1 MAVAIFTFFDSDL
14 LEETD
19 GIVGSLVFIR
29 RMFFRQGRKGKTDV
43 IFQCKQRRRGNGR
56 KEKSKAVTV
65 TQPRCKVVLNL
76 LLAMKNNASSMI
88 EKIYRLPFVRKIRIT
103 ERNNNSLLS
112 RERHFVTQGGKFNS
126 PPLEILIPRFLFLEP
141 LSLFP
146 LNTTILRRA
155 SPSFFELKR
164 GEERR
169 GFCFSLS

>member
-1 MAVAIFTFFDSDL
+1 
-14 LEETD
+14 
-19 GIVGSLVFIR
+19 
-29 RMFFRQGRKGKTDV
+29 
-43 IFQCKQRRRGNGR
+43 
-56 KEKSKAVTV
+56 
-65 TQPRCKVVLNL
+65 
-76 LLAMKNNASSMI
+76 MI

-141 LSLFP
+141 LSLSP

-169 GFCFSLS
+169 GCFSLS